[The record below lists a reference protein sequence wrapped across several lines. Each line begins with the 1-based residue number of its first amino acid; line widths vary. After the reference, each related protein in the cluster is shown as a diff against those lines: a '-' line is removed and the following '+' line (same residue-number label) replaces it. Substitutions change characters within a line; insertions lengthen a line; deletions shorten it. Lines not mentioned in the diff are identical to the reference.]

1 MQEGRELQTLMMKAL
16 IIYNLKAG
24 RGRSQAFAEAAV
36 ALFAEQNIYLKPKAL
51 TLGENPF
58 DGDEDAE
65 LVVICG
71 GDGSINYVVNCMR
84 QKDLNPTLGIV
95 PMGTANDMANALDL
109 PRSPKRAL
117 KRILEG
123 EVHDIDCGKVNDRYF
138 VNVLSFG
145 MGTTASQ
152 HTPRDAKKH
161 LGKLAYIKPGFD
173 ELRKM
178 SPVRVNIKTESEE
191 FTGNILI
198 FLAFNGVTAGRMHL
212 ARNSRIDDGLFD
224 VAILEAR
231 NTVLSYGDMVRYLL
245 GGNPETVH
253 HFRCSHMEVTTEQ
266 YRATDVDGEP
276 GPNFPLTITCE
287 HGGLKIK
294 Y

>member
-276 GPNFPLTITCE
+276 GPSFPLTITCE
-287 HGGLKIK
+287 RGGLKIK

>member
-36 ALFAEQNIYLKPKAL
+36 ALFAEQDIYLKPKAL
-51 TLGENPF
+51 MLGENPF

-191 FTGNILI
+191 FTGDILI

-245 GGNPETVH
+245 GGNPKTVH

>member
-1 MQEGRELQTLMMKAL
+1 MKAL
-16 IIYNLKAG
+16 IIYNPKAG
-24 RGRSQAFAEAAV
+24 KGRSRAFAEAAI
-36 ALFAEQNIYLKPKAL
+36 ALFAKQDISLEPQAL
-51 TLGENPF
+51 VVGENPF
-58 DGDEDAE
+58 DGKEDVE

-84 QKDLNPTLGIV
+84 QKGLNPTLGIV
-95 PMGTANDMANALDL
+95 PMGTANDMANALNI
-109 PRSPKRAL
+109 PRSPKQAL

-123 EVHDIDCGKVNDRYF
+123 EVHNVDCGKVNNRYF

-152 HTPRDAKKH
+152 HTPRDAKKY

-191 FTGNILI
+191 LTGDILI
-198 FLAFNGVTAGRMHL
+198 FLAFNGITAGRMHL

-231 NTVLSYGDMVRYLL
+231 NAVLSYGDMVRYLL
-245 GGNPETVH
+245 GGNPEAVR
-253 HFRCSHMEVTTEQ
+253 HFRCSHMEVTIEQ

-287 HGGLKIK
+287 QGGLKVK

>member
-191 FTGNILI
+191 FTGDILI